1 MEQEIAE
8 LSENQKELLRIH
20 PSDLDQLA
28 AAIQRRSELLQR
40 VAESVA
46 RIEAGELEAKEEW
59 IHGLRAAT
67 ENTPELL
74 RRLTLFRMLT
84 AQQMARLSQEEA
96 MLKALAA
103 GGNQTSGS
111 IFDASA

>member
-8 LSENQKELLRIH
+8 LSENQKELLRID
-20 PSDLDQLA
+20 PSDLDRLA
-28 AAIQRRSELLQR
+28 AAIQRSSELVQR
-40 VAESVA
+40 VAASVA
-46 RIEAGELEAKEEW
+46 RIEAGEIDAREEW

-67 ENTPELL
+67 ENNAELL
-74 RRLTLFRMLT
+74 RRLTLFRMLI

-103 GGNQTSGS
+103 TGNQTSGS
-111 IFDASA
+111 IFDTSA